1 MAGRSN
7 DERIAVLEVALASL
21 RTDGDAWVRNVQTEA
36 QTVRDNVQAGVAQI
50 GAESV
55 ARLADLTAQLRQTFL
70 EVKQELDQQRDAIR
84 GVTDSW
90 IQQQGQIQQ
99 GLQVLA
105 EETKRHV
112 DSLLTRVQSLETSV
126 PGVASSTAH
135 IS

>member
-1 MAGRSN
+1 MAVRSN
-7 DERIAVLEVALASL
+7 DERLAALESALANL

-90 IQQQGQIQQ
+90 ILQQGQIQQ

-112 DSLLTRVQSLETSV
+112 DSLLTRVQSL
-126 PGVASSTAH
+126 
-135 IS
+135 